1 MVKKIRG
8 KIKPTY
14 GNWSVG
20 AVIIAAIASL
30 SIIALMFEK
39 PTFAVFGNTY
49 VITEGALIPGII
61 VGFAFWLIVEMFT
74 SAGKGTWQLV
84 VRFVPAFV
92 AGMFV
97 GGLFGLL
104 FHFGR
109 YVLLPIYYG
118 NQAAIFDGIAI
129 IVFGLV
135 TIWHA
140 AWLHTKSYVGGKKK

>member
-8 KIKPTY
+8 RIKATY

-20 AVIIAAIASL
+20 AVIISAIASI
-30 SIIALMFEK
+30 SIIAMMFEK
-39 PTFAVFGNTY
+39 PTFVVFGNTY
-49 VITEGALIPGII
+49 AITEGALIPGII
-61 VGFAFWLIVEMFT
+61 MGFAFWLLAEMFT
-74 SAGKGTWQLV
+74 SPGKGKLDLLA
-84 VRFVPAFV
+84 RFIPAFII
-92 AGMFV
+92 GMFV
-97 GGLFGLL
+97 GGIFGLL

-129 IVFGLV
+129 LVFGMV

-140 AWLHTKSYVGGKKK
+140 AWLHTKSYVGGKRK

>member
-1 MVKKIRG
+1 MAHKIMG

-20 AVIIAAIASL
+20 AVIISAMASL
-30 SIIALMFEK
+30 SVIALMFEK
-39 PTFAVFGNTY
+39 PTFVVFGNTY
-49 VITEGALIPGII
+49 VITEGVLIPGII
-61 VGFAFWLIVEMFT
+61 MGFASWLIVEMFT
-74 SAGKGTWQLV
+74 SPGKGKLDLLA
-84 VRFVPAFV
+84 RFVPAFM

-97 GGLFGLL
+97 GGLLGLL

-129 IVFGLV
+129 VVFSLV

-140 AWLHTKSYVGGKKK
+140 AWLHTRSYVGGKRK